1 MSPQPSQRP
10 ITLELTDATN
20 RLTKAQMN
28 WLAEQCTRAL
38 HTLRCAGSLRV
49 RVIDD
54 VEMAKAHEEFAGVP
68 GTTDVLTFD
77 MTDPDDADQITKP
90 LENLKLLDQNK
101 SQNTVDTD
109 IMICLDEAIRQASQR
124 GYDFPRELLLYV
136 VHGLLHCLGH
146 DDHEEQDAALMHR
159 VEDAVLEAIGV
170 GAVFR
175 RGEQ

>member
-1 MSPQPSQRP
+1 MTTPRPRP

-20 RLTKAQMN
+20 RLTKAQLT
-28 WLAEQCTRAL
+28 WLAENCQRAAL
-38 HTLRCAGSLRV
+38 TLRCAGSLRV

-54 VEMAKAHEEFAGVP
+54 AEMAKAHEEFAGVP

-77 MTDPDDADQITKP
+77 MTDPEEAGELVKP
-90 LENLKLLDQNK
+90 LEDLKLLDQQK

-146 DDHEEQDAALMHR
+146 DDHEEEDAALMHR
-159 VEDAVLEAIGV
+159 VEDVVLEAIGV

-175 RGEQ
+175 R